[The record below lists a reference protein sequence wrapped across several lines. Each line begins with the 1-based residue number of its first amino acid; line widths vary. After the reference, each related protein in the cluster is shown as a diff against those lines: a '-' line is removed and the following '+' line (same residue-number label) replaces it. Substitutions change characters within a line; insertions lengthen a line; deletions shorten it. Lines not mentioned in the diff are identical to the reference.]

1 MLDFTH
7 LEQYR
12 ENNRIEAKKALG
24 GLPKSIWE
32 TYSAFANTMGGVILL
47 GVEEHKDR
55 TLHPVNLP
63 DPERLVREFWDK
75 VNNPTITNINILTP
89 KNIQIRTING
99 NDIIVITVPRAT
111 RQEKPVFINKSP
123 LNGSY
128 RRNGEGDY
136 KCTREEVLSMQRDAL
151 IMTPDMKLLP
161 HMELDVFHYESIHR
175 YRNRLKSYS
184 PGHPWEGLADHDFLC
199 ELDAV
204 ELDAEGRMR
213 PTAAGLLM
221 FGLEPVIKQEFP
233 NYRLDFQWTEEH
245 FSSDS
250 DNLSDNLC
258 DFYFRV
264 CDCFAR
270 YLTALPAND
279 RQRMTPFIHEALREA
294 LANCL
299 INADYYGNCGI
310 QITLQDDCCTFV
322 NPGAFRVDVEAAKC
336 GGISD
341 PRNAALVKMFNLL
354 DIGDSSGNGLSQ
366 IYAIWQK
373 MGWNYPEIRELY
385 APESTEHILKMCK
398 SSDHTSSIQHTDTAP
413 STSQSNRRLII
424 NYLTDHACAGTEEL
438 TDFMGLDPQIAQV
451 LFDDLILTGIIE
463 IKDAP
468 DRTIYRL
475 KA

>member
-24 GLPKSIWE
+24 GLPRSIWE

-47 GVEEHKDR
+47 GVEEYKDR

-75 VNNPTITNINILTP
+75 VNNPAITNINILSP
-89 KNIQIRTING
+89 KNIQIRNING

-111 RQEKPVFINKSP
+111 RQERPVYINKSP

-136 KCTREEVLSMQRDAL
+136 KCTREEVLGMQRDAL
-151 IMTPDMKLLP
+151 IIAPDMKHLP
-161 HMELDVFHYESIHR
+161 HLSLDVFHFETVHR

-184 PGHPWEGLADHDFLC
+184 PGHPWEGLTDADFLC

-204 ELDAEGRMR
+204 ELGEDNQMH

-221 FGLEPVIKQEFP
+221 FGLESAITREFP
-233 NYRLDFQWTEEH
+233 NYHLEFKWAEGQ
-245 FSSDS
+245 FSSGS
-250 DNLSDNLC
+250 DDLSDNLC

-264 CDCFAR
+264 CDYFAKH
-270 YLTALPAND
+270 LATLPAGIKPGT
-279 RQRMTPFIHEALREA
+279 MPYIHEALREA
-294 LANCL
+294 LSNCL
-299 INADYYGNCGI
+299 INADYYGSCGI
-310 QITLQDDCCTFV
+310 SISLADNCFCFR
-322 NPGAFRVDVEAAKC
+322 NPGSFRINVEDAKY

-341 PRNAALVKMFNLL
+341 PRNGTLVKMFNIL
-354 DIGDSSGNGLSQ
+354 DIGDSSGDGLSR
-366 IYAIWQK
+366 IYDIWQQ
-373 MGWNYPEIRELY
+373 MGWDFPIIRETF
-385 APESTEHILKMCK
+385 APDTIELTLKMHHNDGHK
-398 SSDHTSSIQHTDTAP
+398 LSGSTGSFA
-413 STSQSNRRLII
+413 TSQSNRRLII
-424 NYLTDHACAGTEEL
+424 SYLTKHAQATEVEL
-438 TDFMGLDPQIAQV
+438 TDFIGLTASDV
-451 LFDDLILTGIIE
+451 RELLTDLIELGIIE
-463 IKDAP
+463 MKSPAS
-468 DRTIYRL
+468 YRL